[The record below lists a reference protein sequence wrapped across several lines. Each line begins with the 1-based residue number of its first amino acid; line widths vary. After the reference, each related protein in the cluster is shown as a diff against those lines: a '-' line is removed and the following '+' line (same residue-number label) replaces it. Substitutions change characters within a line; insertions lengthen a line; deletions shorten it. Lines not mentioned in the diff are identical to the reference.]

1 MKNYKFLWVSLFGML
16 LFLASCGGS
25 NRGYQRQPIDD
36 LIKSLS
42 TDQNFTIILYDMDYN
57 ESSDSYQHQY
67 QVLKNHVSVKD
78 SIVSE
83 TTQWYTVSDEFFLK
97 HQEDMGMEIASKK
110 DGVVK
115 KTVSPAGYSNY
126 IGNEKYGKW
135 EQRDGGSFWSFYGK
149 YMFLSSMFRM
159 TMYPVSY
166 GWYNIYYHD
175 YYRYN
180 RPYYGYG
187 GRTYG
192 TGSAYNRSRNSRWNS
207 KPSSFRQKVRN
218 RVKSSTS
225 KRRRTSTRYRRGSSY
240 RSRGGGFGK

>member
-1 MKNYKFLWVSLFGML
+1 MKNYKFLWISLLGILF
-16 LFLASCGGS
+16 FLASCGGV
-25 NRGYQRQPIDD
+25 NRGFQKQPIDD
-36 LIKSLS
+36 LIKSMNA
-42 TDQNFTIILYDMDYN
+42 DQNFTIILYDMDYN

-67 QVLKNHVSVKD
+67 QVLKNHSTIQD
-78 SIVSE
+78 SIVTE
-83 TTQWYTVSDEFFLK
+83 NTNWYTVSDDFFLK

-126 IGNEKYGKW
+126 IGNEKYGRW

-166 GWYNIYYHD
+166 GWYNTYYHD

-192 TGSAYNRSRNSRWNS
+192 TSSAYNKSRSSRWNS

-225 KRRRTSTRYRRGSSY
+225 RRSRTSTRYRRGSSY